1 MGLKEAILGAAAGVF
16 IEQPGRSKSLIEWK
30 ATLAT
35 NGAAIDQRA
44 ATAKDAVQ
52 VSKVLR
58 HIAGIERWGQRR
70 LQILLGA
77 PLIHDEYDDY
87 QPGTT
92 LTLAEQREFFRQT
105 RADTLALVD
114 QLQAAG
120 VGDAVTAPHNEFGPL
135 TARGWLR
142 YLDLHANL
150 ESKKFR

>member
-1 MGLKEAILGAAAGVF
+1 MGLKETVMDAAACVF
-16 IEQPGRSKSLIEWK
+16 IEQPGRSKSLAEWK
-30 ATLAT
+30 ASLAA
-35 NGAAIDQRA
+35 NAATIDQRA

-52 VSKVLR
+52 ASKVLR

-77 PLIHDEYDDY
+77 PSTRDEYDDY
-87 QPGTT
+87 RPGAN

-105 RADTLALVD
+105 RADTLVLVD

-120 VGDAVTAPHNEFGPL
+120 VGDGATAPHNDFGAL

-142 YLDLHANL
+142 YLDIHANL